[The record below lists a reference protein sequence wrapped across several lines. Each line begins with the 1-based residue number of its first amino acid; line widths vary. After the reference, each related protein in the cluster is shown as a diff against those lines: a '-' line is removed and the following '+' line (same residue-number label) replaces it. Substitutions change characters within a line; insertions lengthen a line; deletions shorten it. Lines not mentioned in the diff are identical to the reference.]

1 MKATIDQ
8 YEKKAT
14 LIKLEDVCLTFGDRV
29 ILNKV
34 NAEVKD
40 IVRPGMVQGQIVGL
54 LGPSGL
60 GKTQLSRIIAGLQK
74 PTSGT
79 VFVGEPGVKV
89 RKGMVGMVD
98 QGYVLFD
105 WATILDNLLL
115 AGKQAG
121 LTHDQ
126 AMQKAMS
133 LSKDF
138 QIDEYLHLYPR
149 QLSGGSRQRAAI
161 LQQAICSEHF
171 MILDEPFSGLDMIT
185 KRKACDFVRK
195 IGSMDELST
204 IIVVTHNIAE
214 AASIADTIWLLG
226 EAQDADGKYIG
237 GANIAETYDL
247 AAIGLC
253 WHPELCDSVEFR
265 DFVHDVEK
273 RFETLKRAE

>member
-1 MKATIDQ
+1 MSATIEQ

-14 LIKLEDVCLTFGDRV
+14 LIKLEDVCLSLGNRV
-29 ILNKV
+29 ILNRV

-54 LGPSGL
+54 LGPSGI
-60 GKTQLSRIIAGLQK
+60 GKSQLSRIIAGLQK
-74 PTSGT
+74 PSAGT
-79 VFVGEPGVKV
+79 VFVGEPGVQV

-105 WATILDNLLL
+105 WATVLENLLI

-121 LTHDQ
+121 LTHD
-126 AMQKAMS
+126 ASMKKIAA
-133 LSKDF
+133 LAIEF
-138 QIDEYLHLYPR
+138 QVSSYLKLYPK
-149 QLSGGSRQRAAI
+149 QLSGGTRQRVAI
-161 LQQAICSEHF
+161 LQQVICSEHF
-171 MILDEPFSGLDMIT
+171 MVLDEPFSGLDMIT
-185 KRKACDFVRK
+185 KRRACDFVRK

-226 EAQDADGKYIG
+226 EAQDTDGKYIG
-237 GANIAETYDL
+237 GANIVETYDL
-247 AAIGLC
+247 AALGLC
-253 WHPELCDSVEFR
+253 WHPELTDSVEFR

-273 RFETLKRAE
+273 RFETLKRTE